1 MGNNYY
7 HQSWIL
13 IIVIVTIDEL
23 RQQRIQAGFSQSELA
38 LEIGVSQSYIARM
51 ESGDLDPK
59 YSIVC
64 KIVEVV
70 SGLSSIVCSEIM
82 NSAPQT
88 IDGRQ
93 TVAIA
98 KRAMDQSGKN
108 VLIVLRGAR
117 VVGCLTYG
125 DILRNEHLDFEQISV
140 EAILN
145 PLGIPIVDENSP
157 IIAIV
162 PLLKTYRVIAVQKQG
177 RFSGTIARDE
187 IIKLKSRGY
196 PIQLDI

>member
-1 MGNNYY
+1 M
-7 HQSWIL
+7 
-13 IIVIVTIDEL
+13 IVTIDEL
-23 RQQRIQAGFSQSELA
+23 RQQRVNAGFSQSDLA
-38 LEIGVSQSYIARM
+38 LEVGVSQSYIARM
-51 ESGDLDPK
+51 ERGDLDPK

-64 KIVEVV
+64 KIVQVV

-82 NSAPQT
+82 DSAPKT

-93 TVAIA
+93 PVAIA
-98 KRAMDQSGKN
+98 KRVMDQSGTN

-117 VVGCLTYG
+117 VVGCLTYV
-125 DILRNEHLDFEQISV
+125 DIIRNEHLDFEQISA

-157 IIAIV
+157 IVAIV

-177 RFSGTIARDE
+177 RFSGTISRDE
-187 IIKLKSRGY
+187 ILKLKSRGY
-196 PIQLDI
+196 PLLIDM